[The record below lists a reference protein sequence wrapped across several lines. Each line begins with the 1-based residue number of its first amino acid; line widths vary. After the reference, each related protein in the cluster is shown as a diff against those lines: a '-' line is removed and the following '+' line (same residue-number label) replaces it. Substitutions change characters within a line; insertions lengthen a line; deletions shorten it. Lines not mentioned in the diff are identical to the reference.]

1 MEEQKILFADVYRL
15 LGSIRA
21 ELKVIDKAAQ
31 ELLYEQP
38 DWDHVSMIVNGI
50 SSDAELMRKMSESIR
65 IHVNQFLADG
75 PYINERVGITP
86 LEALTC

>member
-21 ELKVIDKAAQ
+21 ELKMIDKAAQ

-38 DWDHVSMIVNGI
+38 DWEHVSMIVNGI
-50 SSDAELMRKMSESIR
+50 SADAELARKMSECIR
-65 IHVNQFLADG
+65 LHVTNFLENG
-75 PYINERVGITP
+75 PYAGESAGITP
-86 LEALTC
+86 LEAMAR